1 MPSGRICRILALAA
15 LFVALGLSPAPAR
28 AATDGF
34 SVLHDFAGTR
44 GHSPNGALVWGPGGD
59 LYGTLS
65 GNLDGVDHGAIFRMT
80 TSGAVSIIHTFS
92 GPDGDHPLGLVAG
105 TDGFLYGVTA
115 RGGTPTNID
124 CAFVGGCGT
133 FFRMTATGVVTVLH
147 NFNSGQDDGS
157 WPNAGIVQGSDG
169 AFYGTT
175 LQGGGYG
182 SAYRISATGG
192 FALLHRFTVADGI
205 NPEGGLIQASDSNF
219 YGVTNQYGPN
229 GGGTV
234 FRLDRAGNLT
244 VVHGFGFGDGYQ
256 PKARLLQAAD
266 GFLYGT
272 TEGGGPVGNGV
283 VFRLRLDGTGFSIMH
298 AFDQWGSDGF
308 RPATGLIQGA
318 DGNFYG
324 ESQDGG
330 LGVYD
335 PERSGDV
342 YRMRPDGT
350 VSVLHTF
357 SGPDGRTP
365 SGLVNGPDGLL
376 YGAALGGGSAGD
388 GTLFR
393 IDPSVPLPVASVTF
407 EPNPMT
413 NGSTATGTVTLTAPA
428 PSGGIVVDLSTNN
441 EGAAQVPRSVTVP
454 GGSSSAT
461 FTVTSDFVIFGTA
474 SLLVFASVSGA
485 GISAPLTVVSASPPP
500 PPPSPVTI
508 ASLTLDATTIRG
520 GTATVGRIT
529 LVDPAP
535 PGGAEISLTHTRP
548 RIVKMPSSITIGA
561 GASAGAFDITTR
573 HVKSTVVSTITASTE
588 ASTKSVQL
596 TITP

>member
-1 MPSGRICRILALAA
+1 MPSGRTCRILALAA

-92 GPDGDHPLGLVAG
+92 GPDGDHPVGLVAG
-105 TDGFLYGVTA
+105 ADGFLYGVTA

-133 FFRMTATGVVTVLH
+133 
-147 NFNSGQDDGS
+147 
-157 WPNAGIVQGSDG
+157 
-169 AFYGTT
+169 
-175 LQGGGYG
+175 
-182 SAYRISATGG
+182 
-192 FALLHRFTVADGI
+192 
-205 NPEGGLIQASDSNF
+205 
-219 YGVTNQYGPN
+219 
-229 GGGTV
+229 V

-244 VVHGFGFGDGYQ
+244 VVHGFAFGDGYQ

-283 VFRLRLDGTGFSIMH
+283 VFRVALGGTGFSIMH
-298 AFDQWGSDGF
+298 AFDQWGSDGS

-335 PERSGDV
+335 NRYGDV

-393 IDPSVPLPVASVTF
+393 IDPSVPLPVASVTV

-508 ASLTLDATTIRG
+508 PSLTLDATTIRG

>member
-1 MPSGRICRILALAA
+1 ME
-15 LFVALGLSPAPAR
+15 
-28 AATDGF
+28 
-34 SVLHDFAGTR
+34 AG
-44 GHSPNGALVWGPGGD
+44 P
-59 LYGTLS
+59 
-65 GNLDGVDHGAIFRMT
+65 
-80 TSGAVSIIHTFS
+80 
-92 GPDGDHPLGLVAG
+92 
-105 TDGFLYGVTA
+105 
-115 RGGTPTNID
+115 TPE
-124 CAFVGGCGT
+124 
-133 FFRMTATGVVTVLH
+133 
-147 NFNSGQDDGS
+147 SSKGS
-157 WPNAGIVQGSDG
+157 TG

-182 SAYRISATGG
+182 SAYRISATGS
-192 FALLHRFTVADGI
+192 FTLLHRFTVADGI
-205 NPEGGLIQASDSNF
+205 NPEGGLIQASDGNF

-244 VVHGFGFGDGYQ
+244 VVHGFAFQDGYQ

-272 TEGGGPVGNGV
+272 RAGGGPVCNGV
-283 VFRLRLDGTGFSIMH
+283 VFRVAL
-298 AFDQWGSDGF
+298 
-308 RPATGLIQGA
+308 
-318 DGNFYG
+318 
-324 ESQDGG
+324 
-330 LGVYD
+330 
-335 PERSGDV
+335 
-342 YRMRPDGT
+342 DGT

-393 IDPSVPLPVASVTF
+393 IDPSVPLPVASVTV

-500 PPPSPVTI
+500 EPPPSPVTI

-520 GTATVGRIT
+520 GTATVGRVT

-535 PGGAEISLTHTRP
+535 AGGAEISLTHTRP
-548 RIVKMPSSITIGA
+548 RIVNMPSSITIGA

-596 TITP
+596 TITR